1 MNDTMEVLDEKQN
14 GAPSMDVD
22 EIVSVR
28 DHEAFAAKHM
38 PDLGHEVKDFK
49 VFTWRLSNWKKLDKK
64 LTSPDF
70 ECGSHKWRILLFPF
84 GNSNAPPNDTVSVY
98 LDYAEP
104 KKSPEG
110 WHACAQ
116 FALVISNIH
125 DPTIYTVSH
134 AHHRFISEECD
145 WGFTRF
151 SELRKL
157 FNPQEGHTRPTIED
171 ESAEITV
178 YVRVLEDPT
187 GVLWHNFVNYDSK
200 KETGCVGLKNQGATC
215 YMNSLLQ
222 SLYCTRYFRKAVYQ
236 IPTEDDH
243 PTESVALA
251 LQRVFY
257 HLQTSDQPVGTTELT
272 KSFGWKSLDSFLQHD
287 VQEFNRVLQDKLEAK
302 MKGTKAEGAISKLFV
317 GKMKS
322 YIKCVNVD
330 YESSRIEAFND
341 IQLNVKGMKNLYESF
356 KDYVA
361 VEMLDG
367 ENKYQAEGLGLQ
379 DAKKGI
385 IFESFPPVLHLQL
398 KRFEYDI
405 QRDAMVKINDRHE
418 FPFEIDLDEF
428 LDASAD
434 RSHPWVY
441 KLHGVLVHS
450 GDLHGGHYFA
460 LIKPDRETRWLKFDD
475 DRVTPVTDKEVL
487 EENYGGEALNGM
499 PPALQRNQ
507 VRAMKRFTNAYMLV
521 YIRESALDEVLAP
534 FTEEDTP
541 AHLKRRLDE
550 ERLQMEAKKREREEQ
565 HLFLTAKV
573 ITDETFSRHEGFD
586 LATFDEK
593 NWPPS
598 DLPSFRVLKQE
609 TYSTFKSRVAQHF
622 NYPENQVRL
631 WVLVNRQN
639 KTVRPDTHIP
649 ENEPTLTVEVI
660 RNNMAAR
667 QNDLRLYLD
676 VIPDPTKPDPPPQ
689 SIMIFLKH
697 FDTSKQSLLG
707 AGKTYMLRMSKVGD
721 LIPIINER
729 MRWTP
734 GTPLKLYEEIKP
746 GMIELMKPKLS
757 FAQSEIQDGDVICFQ
772 VDLPEKEI
780 HDLESQGLY
789 SNPVQY
795 YDFLQ
800 NRVMIM
806 FKPKFEEPDNDHPEF
821 NLVLSKKQNY
831 DIMSSKAGERLRHDP
846 IKLRFTTTHASNGSA
861 KSVLKRSLNQSIAEI
876 MAPNYIN
883 PTTTVILYEKLD
895 VSIVEL
901 ETKRSLKVI
910 WTGIHNKEEASHPFL
925 LPKTSMVHDL
935 ADHLAKLVTLSPGGT
950 GKIRVFEISK
960 DGKTQKEF
968 TGSEMIG
975 NIPDPVELYAEEIPR
990 EELEADDADKVIG
1003 VFHFSKELSRTHGI
1017 PFKFVVKRGEKFS
1030 DTKKRLQARIG
1041 VSDKEIAKYRFAL
1054 IQVSTFKQPSYIEDE
1069 DTIYEHQFA
1078 PEDVLGLDHVDKSG
1092 KTRAGAGEKAI
1103 VIRG

>member
-1 MNDTMEVLDEKQN
+1 VPPMEVDE
-14 GAPSMDVD
+14 V
-22 EIVSVR
+22 VSVL
-28 DHEAFAAKHM
+28 DHDAFAAKHM
-38 PDLGHEVKDFK
+38 PDLGHEVKEFK
-49 VFTWRLSNWKKLDKK
+49 VYHWKLSNWKKLEKK
-64 LTSPDF
+64 LTSPEF
-70 ECGSHKWRILLFPF
+70 ECGGHRWRILLFPF

-98 LDYAEP
+98 LDYANP
-104 KKSPEG
+104 KNAPEG

-116 FALVISNIH
+116 FALVISNPH

-134 AHHRFISEECD
+134 AHHRFIAEECD

-157 FNPQEGHTRPTIED
+157 FTVQEGHNRPTIED
-171 ESAEITV
+171 ESAMV
-178 YVRVLEDPT
+178 SVFVRVLEDPT

-200 KETGCVGLKNQGATC
+200 KETGYVGLKNQGATC

-236 IPTEDDH
+236 IPTEDEH

-287 VQEFNRVLQDKLEAK
+287 VQEFNRVLQDKLESK
-302 MKGTKAEGAISKLFV
+302 MKGTKAEGAIAKLFL

-330 YESSRIEAFND
+330 YESSRIEEFSD

-361 VEMLDG
+361 VETLDG
-367 ENKYQAEGLGLQ
+367 DNKYQAEGYGLQ

-385 IFESFPPVLHLQL
+385 IFQSFPPVLHLQL

-428 LDASAD
+428 LDETAD
-434 RSHPWVY
+434 RSQPWVY

-475 DRVTPVTDKEVL
+475 DRVTPVTDREVL
-487 EENYGGEALNGM
+487 EENYGGEPLNGV
-499 PPALQRNQ
+499 PPAMQRNQ

-521 YIRESALDEVLAP
+521 YIRESAIDEILAP

-550 ERLQMEAKKREREEQ
+550 ERLQLEAKRREREEQ

-573 ITDETFSRHEGFD
+573 ITDETFARHEGFD
-586 LATFDEK
+586 LASFDEK

-609 TYSTFKSRVAQHF
+609 TYPVFKSRVAQHF
-622 NYPENQVRL
+622 HYPENQIRL

-676 VIPDPTKPDPPPQ
+676 VVTDPSKPDPPPG

-697 FDTSKQSLLG
+697 FDTTKQTLYG
-707 AGKTYMLRMSKVGD
+707 VGKCYVQRNAKVGD
-721 LIPIINER
+721 LMPIINER

-746 GMIELMKPKLS
+746 GMIELMKPKLT

-772 VDLPEKEI
+772 VEINDKEV

-800 NRVMIM
+800 NRVMII
-806 FKPKFEEPDNDHPEF
+806 FRPKFEEPDASHPEF

-831 DIMSSKAGERLRHDP
+831 DIMATKVGEYLRHDP
-846 IKLRFTTTHASNGSA
+846 IKLRFTTTHATNGTPKA
-861 KSVLKRSLNQSIAEI
+861 VLKRSLNQSIAEI
-876 MAPNYIN
+876 MAPSYVN

-910 WTGIHNKEEASHPFL
+910 WTGIHNKEEASHSFL

-935 ADHLAKLVTLSPGGT
+935 ADHLAKLVTLTPDGT
-950 GKIRVFEISK
+950 GKIRIFEVSK

-975 NIPDPVELYAEEIPR
+975 NIPDPVELYAEEIPV
-990 EELEADDADKVIG
+990 EEAEADDHDKVIS
-1003 VFHFSKELSRTHGI
+1003 VFHFSKEVSRTHGV
-1017 PFKFVVKRGEKFS
+1017 PFKFVVKPGEKFLE
-1030 DTKKRLQARIG
+1030 TKKRLQARIG
-1041 VSDKEIAKYRFAL
+1041 VSDKDFAKYRFAL
-1054 IQVSTFKQPSYIEDE
+1054 VQVATFKQPSYIEDE
-1069 DTIYEHQFA
+1069 DTIYDHKFA
-1078 PEDVLGLDHVDKSG
+1078 PEDALGLDHVDKSG
-1092 KTRAGAGEKAI
+1092 K
-1103 VIRG
+1103 